1 MKRFI
6 VGGLVVI
13 ASLLFAAPAL
23 ATGDEEPKV
32 TICHVAGL
40 ASDPANY
47 ITLTIGYSAV
57 YGPAGHFYEN
67 GTPQAGHEQ
76 DTLGECNPPPPPT
89 DVCPNI
95 DGVQAT
101 VPEGYTLVDGMCI
114 PDTPPLVQVTAAA
127 TFSEATCT
135 SGPRFNFSRT
145 IPGLRFYNVIGLLL
159 DGGPVAGMTY
169 TITAAPDEGYTVV
182 GQSVF
187 THTFAAAPTNCN
199 PPPPHVVTGA
209 ASTYCD
215 LGSQTY
221 ILSGTID
228 GMPANSVSPA
238 TLPGSTRGTTNVTVT
253 RGDTSFRTS
262 VTTNG
267 DCPTTTT
274 TTTPPPVT
282 TTTTTTPATTP
293 AKPAAAKPKP
303 VAKPKPKAKP
313 KAKPKPTVKKPKAAK
328 PFKQPDGCPNGK
340 VKYKGKCVTGVGGN
354 G

>member
-1 MKRFI
+1 MKYL
-6 VGGLVVI
+6 LVSI
-13 ASLLFAAPAL
+13 AASIAMLVFAAPAL
-23 ATGDEEPKV
+23 ATGEEPKV

-47 ITLTIGYSAV
+47 ITLTIGYPAV

-95 DGVQAT
+95 DGNQAT
-101 VPEGYTLVDGMCI
+101 IPEGMIKDEQGNCVT
-114 PDTPPLVQVTAAA
+114 PPPPLVQVTAFA

-135 SGPRFNFSRT
+135 SAPRFNFSRT

-159 DGGPVAGMTY
+159 NGGPVAGQTY
-169 TITAAPDEGYTVV
+169 TITAAPDAGFTVI

-187 THTFAAAPTNCN
+187 THTFAPAPTNCDS
-199 PPPPHVVTGA
+199 PPPHVVTGA

-215 LGSQTY
+215 RGSQTY

-228 GMPANSVSPA
+228 GLAANSVTPA
-238 TLPGSTRGTTNVTVT
+238 TLPGFTKGTTNVTVT

-267 DCPTTTT
+267 DCTIQQRRQRHRHRQQLQHQQHQQQQLQQSRLQSLSRLLSLSPSRKLSLNRRLR
-274 TTTPPPVT
+274 P
-282 TTTTTTPATTP
+282 
-293 AKPAAAKPKP
+293 
-303 VAKPKPKAKP
+303 
-313 KAKPKPTVKKPKAAK
+313 
-328 PFKQPDGCPNGK
+328 Q
-340 VKYKGKCVTGVGGN
+340 
-354 G
+354 